1 MQRFRRVPRLQAF
14 KAAGVEQAF
23 KPAMPAFLPAFREK
37 NARKNA
43 VMAAWKGRST
53 VGINLT
59 PQATTSYF
67 SHHAAH
73 DPLAPTAER

>member
-23 KPAMPAFLPAFREK
+23 KPAFREK

-53 VGINLT
+53 VGV
-59 PQATTSYF
+59 SG
-67 SHHAAH
+67 
-73 DPLAPTAER
+73 